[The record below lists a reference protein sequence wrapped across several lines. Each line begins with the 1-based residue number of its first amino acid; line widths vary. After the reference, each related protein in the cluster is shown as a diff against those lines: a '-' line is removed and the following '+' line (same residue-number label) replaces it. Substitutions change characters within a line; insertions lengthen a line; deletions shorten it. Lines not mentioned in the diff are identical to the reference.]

1 MSKCCNYK
9 YVLVLVNVFSSR
21 VEAFP
26 YRRAKA
32 KSVVKI
38 LLKNFVPRF
47 GILVCINSDRGTHFT
62 GQIVKELY
70 AALQI
75 QHNLHCPH
83 HPQSAGTVKCHSG
96 ILKNKLAKICAE
108 TNLKWPDVLPLALI
122 SMTATPNQKNWT

>member
-26 YRRAKA
+26 CRRAKA

-83 HPQSAGTVKCHSG
+83 HPQYAGTVKCHSG

-108 TNLKWPDVLPLALI
+108 TNLKWPDVLLLALI